1 MFNALNDPWS
11 LNAPFGASVLSD
23 KLRRRIL
30 VDMPVA
36 SLNAPF
42 GARCFLTGKCD
53 KHNVNG
59 QEGLNAP
66 FGARCFLTLSRWR
79 GITARAGS

>member
-1 MFNALNDPWS
+1 M
-11 LNAPFGASVLSD
+11 
-23 KLRRRIL
+23 
-30 VDMPVA
+30 DMPVA

-66 FGARCFLTLSRWR
+66 FGARCFLTLAYESGWFH
-79 GITARAGS
+79 GASLNAPFGARCFLTSLTIISSTTL